1 MYPNEYMCTMSDT
14 VEMTTSIITDIGSSI
29 MPMSMASVSL
39 MGSHV
44 VFHGVMVGY
53 RPSAPRP
60 VVKK

>member
-1 MYPNEYMCTMSDT
+1 MSDT